1 MELYADLHLHSTFS
15 DGSLT
20 PEELV
25 KECYKKDIYA
35 ISLTDHD
42 NIGGVEIARKSAQ
55 IYKIKFIP
63 GVELSTQ
70 SEFNE
75 TEEIHILGYY
85 INENDPMFN
94 EKLLFFQKAREERAK
109 KIRERLATLGI
120 NINERTIKEISQKGS
135 IGRMHFARILVEKE
149 IVSSIKEAFEKYL
162 SYGKPAFIPRLK
174 LSTKDAIKLILSNG
188 GIPVVAHPVFGANDK
203 NIISRLRDYGLKG
216 IEVFYPEHNQ
226 SHIAKYINWAEEFNL
241 CITGGSDFHGTTKGR
256 ETKLGE
262 NILPYRYVEL
272 LQQCNKLLNS

>member
-55 IYKIKFIP
+55 IYKIEFIP